1 MARAKSARCRSV
13 ITFLSTGPSTCV
25 SGRSEMGRAR
35 ALLCSQH
42 DTSGYRTH
50 TFQEPEKLPHF
61 SCASARA
68 ITRGGASDAL
78 ASRVGETGRKQ
89 RPPPRSQVRSLA
101 LRSPPQQVAEEVQ
114 AIFVNPVAVRN
125 AGRGTPASSLTPS
138 PCRYHPGAFSAP
150 AGRATPSAD

>member
-1 MARAKSARCRSV
+1 MARAKSARCRSA

-35 ALLCSQH
+35 ALRCSQH
-42 DTSGYRTH
+42 DTSGYRMH
-50 TFQEPEKLPHF
+50 TFQEPENCLIFLAPPP
-61 SCASARA
+61 ARSRA
-68 ITRGGASDAL
+68 GEASDAL
-78 ASRVGETGRKQ
+78 ASRVGESGRKQ

-114 AIFVNPVAVRN
+114 AIFVNPVSARN
-125 AGRGTPASSLTPS
+125 AGRGTPSSSLTPS